1 MLTLIHSLTLFTAL
15 LLAPLAA
22 LHADPA
28 EDRKQ
33 LTRALEKPLT
43 GPEKAAAHIGIAGAF
58 ASEKNITSARAEFE
72 KALASEGITP
82 EQSAQALLLIGS
94 GYIEE
99 KKDQAAIA
107 ALEKALAQQ
116 GISNP
121 ARLEVSMLLGET
133 LLKYP
138 WIYSR
143 ARVVFTCILNSPE
156 ITPKQKIAAETGQ
169 VKVHMGLKEYVE
181 ARGLMESL
189 AANETLA
196 PAIRLSTRV
205 SIGKTLMLERN
216 FEAAR
221 IAFAK
226 ALASPEVPDA
236 IKADIQLQIGLCYY
250 DEQDYE
256 RAKPEL
262 MKVLEMSGSGV
273 RPPWDGLSRVFYL
286 PSREAMLRLRLRNL
300 ISDDNKVL
308 KVLFIGSSHTL
319 REDIPGLVTKIAK
332 SAPADKPRIIA
343 GDFVRLGTSI
353 NTFWEAGDS
362 PDTARGV
369 INAEPWDAVV
379 FETFYAMKTDDLLKY
394 GTLFADLIRSR
405 KARPVIYESPIRQA
419 AVYPDVFKEFHDNNV
434 ALASAVKVPLA
445 PSVHAWMQFLGPHP
459 TAEQFGTV
467 YADYIHAAP
476 KGAYMTACSIYS
488 ALTGLSPVGLA
499 HPNLSDADAVV
510 LQQAAWKAFQ
520 ESNPN
525 PTQ

>member
-1 MLTLIHSLTLFTAL
+1 VKRNLALLTTL

-28 EDRKQ
+28 EARKQ
-33 LTRALEKPLT
+33 FTRALEKALT
-43 GPEKAAAHIGIAGAF
+43 GTERAAAHIGIGGAF
-58 ASEKNITSARAEFE
+58 ASEKYHSSARAEFE
-72 KALASEGITP
+72 KALAIQGITH
-82 EQSAQALLLIGS
+82 EQSAQALLMIGS

-99 KKDQAAIA
+99 KKDQSAIA
-107 ALEKALAQQ
+107 VLEKASSQK

-121 ARLEVSMLLGET
+121 TRLEISLLLGQT

-138 WIYSR
+138 LVYSR
-143 ARVVFTCILNSPE
+143 AREVFTDILKSPE
-156 ITPKQKIAAETGQ
+156 ITSVQKIAAETGQ
-169 VKVHMGLKEYVE
+169 VKVLMGLKEYAE
-181 ARGLMESL
+181 ARGLRESL
-189 AANETLA
+189 AANEALT
-196 PAIRLSTRV
+196 PSFRLSTRV

-216 FEAAR
+216 FGAAR

-226 ALASPEVPDA
+226 ALTMPEVSDA

-262 MKVLEMSGSGV
+262 MKVLEMPSAGV
-273 RPPWDGLSRVFYL
+273 RPPDDGGRIFYL

-308 KVLFIGSSHTL
+308 KVLFIGSSHTY
-319 REDIPGLVTKIAK
+319 REDIPGLVTKIAE

-343 GDFVRLGTSI
+343 GDFVRMGTGI
-353 NTFWEAGDS
+353 NTFWNAGDA

-369 INAEPWDAVV
+369 ISAEPWDAVV
-379 FETFYAMKTDDLLKY
+379 FETFYTMKSDDILKY

-405 KARPVIYESPIRQA
+405 KARPVLYESPIAQA
-419 AVYPDVFKEFHDNNV
+419 SVYPDAYQQFHDNNV
-434 ALASAVKVPLA
+434 ALANALKVPLA

-467 YADYIHAAP
+467 YADWIHAAP

-488 ALTGLSPVGLA
+488 ALTGFSPVGLA
-499 HPNLSDADAVV
+499 HPNLSDADAAA